1 MGFLPKIRKSRDF
14 NHDTT
19 PRETK
24 RDQRRPNETEREI
37 TRGYGSTGAVPSPIC
52 NPSFRV

>member
-1 MGFLPKIRKSRDF
+1 MGFLPKIQKSRDL

-24 RDQRRPNETEREI
+24 RDQRRPNEAEREI
-37 TRGYGSTGAVPSPIC
+37 TRGHGSTGAVPSSIC